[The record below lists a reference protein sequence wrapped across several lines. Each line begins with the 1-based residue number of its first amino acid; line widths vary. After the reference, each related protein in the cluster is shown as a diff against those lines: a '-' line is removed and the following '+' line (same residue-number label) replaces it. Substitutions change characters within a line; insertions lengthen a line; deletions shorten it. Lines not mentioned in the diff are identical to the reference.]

1 MIKLINEDSLI
12 ALNDLIRGGQKVD
25 LTVTS
30 PPYDTLRNYNE
41 NLNWNFD
48 IFKKIADLLFK
59 ITVDGGV
66 VVWVV
71 NDATINGTKTL
82 TSFKQALYFKDIGF
96 NVHDVMLFAKNN
108 PIPQLFHK
116 RYTDAFEYMFIF
128 SKGTP
133 KTCNPLKEPCKN
145 AGIKSPPVKQINE
158 GDRVV
163 RKNKGNII
171 NDYKIKSNIWYYT
184 VGDYSTKIYKHPA
197 MFPLDLALDHIYSWT
212 NPNDTVLD
220 CFMGSGTT
228 GLACLQSNRNF
239 IGIEIEEKY
248 YKMAKKRCSEYQS
261 ILW

>member
-1 MIKLINEDSLI
+1 MIKLINNDSLI
-12 ALNDLIRGGQKVD
+12 ALNDLIGGGEKVD

-30 PPYDTLRNYNE
+30 PPYDTLRNYND

-48 IFKKIADLLFK
+48 IFKNIADLLFN
-59 ITVDGGV
+59 ITVDGGI

-71 NDATINGTKTL
+71 NDATINGSKTL

-116 RYTDAFEYMFIF
+116 RYNDAFEYMFIF
-128 SKGTP
+128 SKGAP
-133 KTCNPLKEPCKN
+133 KTCNPLKEPCKL
-145 AGIKSPPVKQINE
+145 AGTKIKSFKRIDKTDNRQRLNKMGTVNNE
-158 GDRVV
+158 
-163 RKNKGNII
+163 
-171 NDYKIKSNIWYYT
+171 KIKSNIWYYT
-184 VGDYSTKIYKHPA
+184 VGGGDTKKYKHPA
-197 MFPLDLALDHIYSWT
+197 MFPLDLAKDHILSWT

-228 GLACLQSNRNF
+228 GVACLQCNRNF

-248 YKMAKKRCSEYQS
+248 YNMAKERCSEYQS